1 MTASK
6 HALSK
11 SAFIRGWQ
19 CHKALYLYKK
29 RYYLRDK
36 LTPEQL
42 AKFKRGTN
50 IGILARDLFPEGVD
64 ASPSTPFQYS
74 KSVAYTQSLISQ
86 NTETIY
92 EAAFIYHDV
101 LAALD
106 ILTFQDGKWY
116 GYEVKSSLAIS
127 ETYLMD
133 AALQYYVITG
143 SGLKLDGIFII
154 YMNKDYVLDGEPKLN
169 ELFIQQNVTKDILKL
184 QPFVEQEIKEQL
196 AVIKLSKS
204 PAIDIG
210 TYCDYPYPCDFKG
223 HCWKHVPQNSVFKL
237 QWLDEIQKFD
247 LYYKGILLPDNIP
260 DDFITNPVQI
270 RKLKAHKENI
280 ILTDK
285 ASLKEFLGKR
295 NHPVCF
301 LRVWY
306 HKPALPLFDGLKPYE
321 QLPFFISVG
330 IPGEQDT
337 EMEINHYLPEP
348 DINPLIQFKQ
358 ILSDIA
364 AKCNCIVTFND
375 KEIRLIYDELIA
387 SEPEINPVS
396 FIDLEDVLSLNYY
409 YDPVFFGQSD
419 ILAIAAHYN
428 SELAIE
434 KVLSDAEAILEYN
447 EAVANLPEADSFMN
461 KMKKS
466 SVQYLKAIRY
476 FYNFLHDIIE
486 AD

>member
-1 MTASK
+1 MTTSK

-50 IGILARDLFPEGVD
+50 IGLLARDLFPEGVD
-64 ASPSTPFQYS
+64 ASPSTPFQYA

-86 NTETIY
+86 NTDTIY

-106 ILTFQDGKWY
+106 ILTLQDGKWY
-116 GYEVKSSLAIS
+116 GYEVKSSLRIS

-143 SGLKLDGIFII
+143 SGLKLDGFFII
-154 YMNKDYVLDGEPKLN
+154 YMNEDYILNGEPKLN
-169 ELFIQQNVTKDILKL
+169 ELFIQQNVTEDVLKL
-184 QPFVEQEIKEQL
+184 QSFVEQEIKEQL
-196 AVIKLSKS
+196 AVIKLDKS

-210 TYCDYPYPCDFKG
+210 TYCDYPYLCDFKG
-223 HCWKHVPQNSVFKL
+223 HCWKRVPQNSVFKL
-237 QWLDEIQKFD
+237 QWLDELQKFD

-260 DDFITNPVQI
+260 YDLLTDPVQI

-280 ILTDK
+280 VLTDK
-285 ASLKEFLGKR
+285 AALKEFLGKR
-295 NHPVCF
+295 NQHLCF

-321 QLPFFISVG
+321 KLPFFISVG
-330 IPGEQDT
+330 ILGEQDIK
-337 EMEINHYLPEP
+337 MEINHYLPEP
-348 DINPLIQFKQ
+348 DINPLRQFRQ
-358 ILSDIA
+358 ILSNVA
-364 AKCNCIVTFND
+364 VKCNCIVTFND
-375 KEIRLIYDELIA
+375 KEIRLVYDELTA
-387 SEPEINPVS
+387 SDPEIKPVS

-409 YDPVFFGQSD
+409 YDPAFFEQSD
-419 ILAIAAHYN
+419 ILAIEAHHN
-428 SELAIE
+428 SELAKE

-447 EAVANLPEADSFMN
+447 EAVGNLPEAASFMN

-466 SVQYLKAIRY
+466 SVQYLISIRS

-486 AD
+486 TD